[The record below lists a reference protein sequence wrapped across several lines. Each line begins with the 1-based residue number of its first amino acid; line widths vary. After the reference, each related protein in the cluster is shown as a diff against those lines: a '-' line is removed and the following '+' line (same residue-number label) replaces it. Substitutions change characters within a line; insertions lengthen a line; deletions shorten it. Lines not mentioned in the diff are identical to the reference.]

1 MSCNVPTK
9 CFHVYVCSDGLG
21 AEGSEWLAEDG
32 EGRLEQVDSGTES
45 ADDRCANREI
55 KSHLCSHFLQQN
67 KLYFLWVFFFFKSLC
82 LYVFAASEKMA
93 RAIAQETQQLETELN
108 EERSRYQN
116 LLTEHLRLEEKYEDL
131 KEDMASSVS
140 DTQAG
145 GA

>member
-1 MSCNVPTK
+1 M
-9 CFHVYVCSDGLG
+9 F
-21 AEGSEWLAEDG
+21 
-32 EGRLEQVDSGTES
+32 
-45 ADDRCANREI
+45 
-55 KSHLCSHFLQQN
+55 FLTA
-67 KLYFLWVFFFFKSLC
+67 

-93 RAIAQETQQLETELN
+93 RAIAQETQQLETDLN

-145 GA
+145 GAWDQIHEYDRIYGYI